1 MLNVTSRIVA
11 PAGSC
16 GEERMAHQ
24 ASGPVQETT
33 KNQCLNFHLLLTI
46 SGVSIPPGM
55 ALTARMYGLK
65 VRLEEQ
71 STRLSNRQDR
81 MSPLPTMVQCYVGL
95 MVLPLYQLQAI
106 NVII

>member
-1 MLNVTSRIVA
+1 
-11 PAGSC
+11 
-16 GEERMAHQ
+16 MAHQ
-24 ASGPVQETT
+24 APGPVQDTT

-81 MSPLPTMVQCYVGL
+81 MSPLPTMTMAQCYVGL
-95 MVLPLYQLQAI
+95 MVLPLYQLQAR
-106 NVII
+106 NVTI